1 MVGERTTGSQIGGL
15 KSVKGSEFLLDG
27 YITLG
32 EPRNITIGGSSY
44 SLQCFQGEHED
55 EYTLKKDGRVCLF
68 KNGVLKMSYEVDEH
82 DSQIGDFTY
91 FENGCAAFVQS
102 SDDIWDR
109 RHFRRI
115 TNHVQGERME
125 IWSVN
130 TDHLL
135 YHGEFND
142 RREMEGHGIQYD
154 EQTGAMLLE
163 GIWKEDKL
171 VEILRRIEG
180 NIMTEFKRN
189 GDNTL
194 AQNRIP
200 VYVGEFKYDESK
212 ESFLR
217 NGRGYLIDETT
228 RIATR
233 EGEWRDGKEVSGR
246 DLFDGWYT
254 PPPKPKPKPSHLLL
268 PLLHTTFSVCIPSLQ
283 LELDMPPVYPI
294 LVAKRLRCMWKGR
307 WLSRTLCDLV
317 ESREYWSSQK
327 NTYLMKT
334 ERLAQEGKC

>member
-1 MVGERTTGSQIGGL
+1 
-15 KSVKGSEFLLDG
+15 
-27 YITLG
+27 
-32 EPRNITIGGSSY
+32 
-44 SLQCFQGEHED
+44 
-55 EYTLKKDGRVCLF
+55 
-68 KNGVLKMSYEVDEH
+68 
-82 DSQIGDFTY
+82 
-91 FENGCAAFVQS
+91 
-102 SDDIWDR
+102 
-109 RHFRRI
+109 
-115 TNHVQGERME
+115 ME
-125 IWSVN
+125 IWSVD

-217 NGRGYLIDETT
+217 NGRG
-228 RIATR
+228 
-233 EGEWRDGKEVSGR
+233 
-246 DLFDGWYT
+246 
-254 PPPKPKPKPSHLLL
+254 
-268 PLLHTTFSVCIPSLQ
+268 
-283 LELDMPPVYPI
+283 
-294 LVAKRLRCMWKGR
+294 
-307 WLSRTLCDLV
+307 
-317 ESREYWSSQK
+317 
-327 NTYLMKT
+327 
-334 ERLAQEGKC
+334 